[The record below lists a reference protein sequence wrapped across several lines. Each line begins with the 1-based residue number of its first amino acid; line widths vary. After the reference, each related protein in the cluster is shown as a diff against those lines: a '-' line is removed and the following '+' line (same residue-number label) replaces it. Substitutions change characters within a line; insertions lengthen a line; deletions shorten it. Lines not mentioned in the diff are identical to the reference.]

1 MRAHLFVPRGAAFA
15 CCVLLALA
23 VAVAAGVST
32 PARAQAQ
39 EQARPQSE
47 SRMPAQA
54 EGQAQAE
61 VIAEIR
67 IHGNYATADAD
78 VIRLSGVSVGQP
90 VAADAVTAVAARL
103 RASGRFQSVDVRKR
117 LRSLTDPTQ
126 IALIIIVQEFPSSEA
141 GDITRPNPIRRL
153 REKLMFLPILGYSD
167 GYGFTYGGRASFVH
181 LLGRDGRVSVPLTW
195 GGTKRAAVEIEKAF
209 SGGVG
214 RVIDRVDGG
223 ASISRRENPY
233 FRIDDDR
240 RELWAHADRRIAGD
254 LRAGASLAWTDVS
267 FAALDDRFVRYGVNV
282 TYDTRRDP
290 VFPRNAVYARAGWDR
305 LDFRAHP
312 TVRRTS
318 LEGRAYAGVFGQNV
332 VSVRARYDGA
342 DGPLPAYE
350 QALLGGASTLRG
362 FRAGSFVGDNR
373 LVSSV
378 ELRMPISSPLNTGK
392 AGVDIF
398 FDSGTVYDD
407 GQKLRHARFRHGV
420 GAGLFFS
427 AAIFQINADVAY
439 GLDKGPGEGRSW
451 RLHLMSG
458 FQF

>member
-1 MRAHLFVPRGAAFA
+1 MRTLLRFPSRGAVTMCRVILSLACLACVAVGAAATPAFA
-15 CCVLLALA
+15 QQQQQLQQP
-23 VAVAAGVST
+23 SQQQRQ
-32 PARAQAQ
+32 P
-39 EQARPQSE
+39 PD
-47 SRMPAQA
+47 
-54 EGQAQAE
+54 E

-67 IHGNYATADAD
+67 IHGNYVTADDD
-78 VIRLSGVSVGQP
+78 VVRLSGVAVGQP
-90 VAADAVTAVAARL
+90 VAADLVAGVTTRL

-117 LRSLTDPTQ
+117 LRSLTDPSQ
-126 IALIIIVQEFPSSEA
+126 VALIILVQEFPSSA
-141 GDITRPNPIRRL
+141 VGDITPPNPIRRL
-153 REKLMFLPILGYSD
+153 REKLMFLPIVGYDD

-195 GGTKRAAVEIEKAF
+195 GGTKRAAVEIEKTF
-209 SGGVG
+209 SGGVIG
-214 RVIDRVDGG
+214 GMLSRVDGG
-223 ASISRRENPY
+223 ASISRRENPF

-240 RELWAHADRRIAGD
+240 RQLWVHADRRIAGD
-254 LRAGASLAWTDVS
+254 LRAGASLGWTDVG
-267 FAALDDRFVRYGVNV
+267 FAALDDRFVRYGVDV

-290 VFPRNAVYARAGWDR
+290 VFPRNAVYARAGWDT

-312 TVRRTS
+312 TVHRTS

-342 DGPLPAYE
+342 DAPLPAYE

-373 LVSSV
+373 FVSSV
-378 ELRMPISSPLNTGK
+378 ELRMPINSPLSTGK
-392 AGVDIF
+392 AGVDVF
-398 FDSGTVYDD
+398 FDSGTVYND
-407 GQKLRHARFRHGV
+407 GEKLRRARFRHGV

-439 GLDKGPGEGRSW
+439 GLDKSPGEGRSW
-451 RLHLMSG
+451 RFHLMSG

>member
-1 MRAHLFVPRGAAFA
+1 MRRILFAPRGMAFA
-15 CCVLLALA
+15 CCMLL
-23 VAVAAGVST
+23 VFVCAAFAQAHVQ
-32 PARAQAQ
+32 AQAQ
-39 EQARPQSE
+39 
-47 SRMPAQA
+47 AQA
-54 EGQAQAE
+54 QTQAD

-67 IHGNYATADAD
+67 IHGNYATTDAD

-90 VAADAVTAVAARL
+90 LAADAVDAVAKRL

-126 IALIIIVQEFPSSEA
+126 VALIIIVQEFPTSEA
-141 GDITRPNPIRRL
+141 GDITPPNPIRRL
-153 REKLMFLPILGYSD
+153 REKLMFLPIVSYAD
-167 GYGFTYGGRASFVH
+167 GYGLTYGGRASFVH

-195 GGTKRAAVEIEKAF
+195 GGMKRAAVEIEKTF
-209 SGGVG
+209 SGGPIS
-214 RVIDRVDGG
+214 RLDGG

-240 RELWAHADRRIAGD
+240 QELWAHADRRIAGD
-254 LRAGASLAWTDVS
+254 LRVGASLGWTDVS
-267 FAALDDRFVRYGVNV
+267 FAALDDRFVRYGLDV

-290 VFPRNAVYARAGWDR
+290 VFPRNAVYARVGWDA

-312 TVRRTS
+312 TVHRTS

-373 LVSSV
+373 LVSSI
-378 ELRMPISSPLNTGK
+378 ELRMPISSPLNAGK

-398 FDSGTVYDD
+398 LDSGTVYDD
-407 GQKLRHARFRHGV
+407 GQKLRHARFRHGI

-427 AAIFQINADVAY
+427 ATIFQINADIAY

-451 RLHLMSG
+451 RFHLMSG